1 LTNVLQKGKIVKDV
15 TEDKSMTRESFE
27 PGIYQISNERYHAS
41 EGLSRSRLWTF
52 KQLPYKYW
60 YEYLSGEYERP
71 KESKAFFMGSMV
83 HTMVLEPDM
92 FSEEYH
98 VMPKANRT
106 TKQGK
111 IDYALELE
119 KAEGKI
125 LVNSEDLEIAESMRK
140 AICANQT
147 AMDIMYKAKIEQS
160 IFWRDEQTGLM
171 CKARPDAWNHPIMS
185 DLKTTEDAGYRGF
198 QMSAFKDGYFLQAA
212 MMYEASKSLGQPFE
226 KFVFMC
232 VEKKAP
238 YSVGLYMLDDEAL
251 QFGLDL
257 FHKLLADFAECLETN
272 VWPDY
277 GIQMLMIPKY
287 ATMELTNE

>member
-1 LTNVLQKGKIVKDV
+1 
-15 TEDKSMTRESFE
+15 MTRESFE
-27 PGIYQISNERYHAS
+27 PGIYHISNERYHAS

-60 YEYLSGEYERP
+60 YEYLSGEYQRP
-71 KESKAFFMGSMV
+71 KESKAFFLGSMV
-83 HTMVLEPDM
+83 HTMVLEPDL
-92 FSEEYH
+92 FKDEYH
-98 VMPKANRT
+98 VMPKINRT

-111 IDYALELE
+111 SDYALELE
-119 KAEGKI
+119 KAQGKI
-125 LVNSEDLEIAESMRK
+125 LVNSEDLEIADCMRQ
-140 AICANQT
+140 AICANET
-147 AMDIMYKAKIEQS
+147 VLDIMYQAKIEQS
-160 IFWRDEQTGLM
+160 IFWRDERTGLM
-171 CKARPDAWNHPIMS
+171 CKARPDAWNHPIMA

-212 MMYEASKSLGQPFE
+212 MMYEAAKSLGMPFE
-226 KFVFMC
+226 KFVFFC
-232 VEKKAP
+232 VEKKPP

-287 ATMELTNE
+287 ATMELSNE